1 VLLLLFLWL
10 TTSDGPPG
18 ASAGKNQLRMCRCVC
33 HRLPNGLRLSGARKR
48 VRCSRGLGGLAIN
61 VFAIRD
67 PNDEYEQLIVGD

>member
-1 VLLLLFLWL
+1 MQRRPRLRFVSESGCLLK
-10 TTSDGPPG
+10 P
-18 ASAGKNQLRMCRCVC
+18 
-33 HRLPNGLRLSGARKR
+33 PNGWRLGGDGGEADG